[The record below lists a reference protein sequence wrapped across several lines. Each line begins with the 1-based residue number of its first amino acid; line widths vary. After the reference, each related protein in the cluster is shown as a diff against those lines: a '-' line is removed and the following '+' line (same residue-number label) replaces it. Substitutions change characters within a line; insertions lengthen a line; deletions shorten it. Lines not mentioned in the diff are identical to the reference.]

1 MMQSSK
7 KAKSP
12 QWVAPAAVGGVVG
25 VGSALGSMLLLSF
38 AAPVGIAVGLIL
50 GVGAALM
57 FTPLAPK
64 PIAIAARVAPT
75 TVEETLSEV
84 ARSTDELDL
93 ALSRLESRPLW
104 HTSSLDE
111 KLYQLTNATR
121 SLARMPE
128 LRNRAVMDGAI
139 QMLYTLATDYLPT
152 IVNLAI
158 ENDRMHSTFSGQKS
172 RRQVEQNITELEP
185 QADVLGEVLDRIET
199 DIVQGTTHSVH
210 EHAEFLKAR
219 FQEVGTES
227 VLNLN
232 NAISSGTS
240 E

>member
-1 MMQSSK
+1 MKNSKQS
-7 KAKSP
+7 KSQ

-25 VGSALGSMLLLSF
+25 VGSALATMLLLSF
-38 AAPVGIAVGLIL
+38 APPVSVAIGLAL
-50 GVGAALM
+50 GAGSALM

-64 PIAIAARVAPT
+64 PIAIAGRVAPT
-75 TVEETLSEV
+75 TVEESLSEV
-84 ARSTDELDL
+84 ARSTDQLDL

-104 HTSSLDE
+104 HNSVLDE
-111 KLYQLTNATR
+111 ELHRLVDGTR

-128 LRNRAVMDGAI
+128 LRDRAVMDGAI

-172 RRQVEQNITELEP
+172 RQQVEQNIAELEP

-199 DIVQGTTHSVH
+199 DIVRGTTHSVH

-232 NAISSGTS
+232 NPMTPGT

>member
-1 MMQSSK
+1 MQNSK
-7 KAKSP
+7 MQKSP
-12 QWVAPAAVGGVVG
+12 QWAVPAAVGGVVG
-25 VGSALGSMLLLSF
+25 IGSALALILLLGFSI
-38 AAPVGIAVGLIL
+38 PVAVGVGLPLGAGVALI
-50 GVGAALM
+50 
-57 FTPLAPK
+57 FTPLSPK
-64 PIAIAARVAPT
+64 PIEIAARVAPT
-75 TVEETLSEV
+75 TVEESLSEV
-84 ARSTDELDL
+84 ARSTDQLDL

-104 HTSSLDE
+104 NNSALDE
-111 KLYQLTNATR
+111 KLRHLINGTR
-121 SLARMPE
+121 SLSQMPE

-158 ENDRMHSTFSGQKS
+158 ENDRMHTTFSGQKS
-172 RRQVEQNITELEP
+172 RKQVEQNIAELEP

-199 DIVQGTTHSVH
+199 DIVRGTTHSVH

-219 FQEVGTES
+219 FQEVGAES

-232 NAISSGTS
+232 NPMPPGTT

>member
-1 MMQSSK
+1 MKNYKQSK
-7 KAKSP
+7 TQ

-25 VGSALGSMLLLSF
+25 VGSALATMLLLSF
-38 AAPVGIAVGLIL
+38 APPVSVAIGLAL
-50 GVGAALM
+50 GAGSALM

-64 PIAIAARVAPT
+64 PIEIAGRVAPT
-75 TVEETLSEV
+75 TVEESLSEV
-84 ARSTDELDL
+84 ARSTDQLDL

-104 HTSSLDE
+104 HNSALDE
-111 KLYQLTNATR
+111 KLHRLVDGTR

-128 LRNRAVMDGAI
+128 LRDRAVMDGAI

-172 RRQVEQNITELEP
+172 RQQVEQNIAELEP

-199 DIVQGTTHSVH
+199 DIVRGTTHSVH

-232 NAISSGTS
+232 NPMTPGT